1 MSDLIG
7 RAEGAQRARWPG
19 VAVLA
24 FAFLPL
30 ILVAPASLCAQSEY
44 AVSLPVGSEAP
55 AAAVQDLDGES
66 VQLLD
71 YIDERPTL
79 IEFWAIWC
87 ENCEALQP
95 QLDEIRA
102 TYGDRLNVV
111 AVAVAVAQSL
121 RRVRRHVEEHE
132 PGYPY
137 LWDDQG
143 AAVRAYE
150 VPTTSVVV
158 IVGEDG
164 QVVYTGVGPQQ
175 DLVSAVEALLSP

>member
-1 MSDLIG
+1 M
-7 RAEGAQRARWPG
+7 
-19 VAVLA
+19 VA
-24 FAFLPL
+24 FALLPL
-30 ILVAPASLCAQSEY
+30 ILVAPGSLCAQSEY
-44 AVSLPVGSEAP
+44 AVSLPLGSEAP
-55 AAAVQDLDGES
+55 AAALQDLDGGP

-71 YIDERPTL
+71 YIGERPTL

-158 IVGEDG
+158 IVGADG

-175 DLVSAVEALLSP
+175 DLVGAVEAVLNP

>member
-1 MSDLIG
+1 
-7 RAEGAQRARWPG
+7 
-19 VAVLA
+19 VVLA
-24 FAFLPL
+24 SAFLLL
-30 ILVAPASLCAQSEY
+30 ILVAPGSLCAQSEY
-44 AVSLPVGSEAP
+44 AVSLPIGSEAP
-55 AAAVQDLDGES
+55 AAALQDLDGEP

-71 YIDERPTL
+71 YIGERPTL

-95 QLDEIRA
+95 QLDQIRA

-111 AVAVAVAQSL
+111 AVSVAVAQSL

-158 IVGEDG
+158 IVGADG

-175 DLVSAVEALLSP
+175 DLVGEVEAVLSP